1 MAFFKKLGGLIRQE
15 FPDALFI
22 AEESTAWHDMTKPAE
37 YGGLGFNYKWNMGW
51 MNDIL
56 DYFETDPVFRKYKHD
71 KLTFSMFYAF
81 SENYVLPISH
91 DEVVHGKKSL
101 LDKMP
106 GDYWQKFAG
115 YRAFMAYMMTHPGKN
130 LLFNLIVTSL
140 MFSGYVT
147 AIPNYLVMAKLDWID
162 TWYAVIVP
170 AFGMPMGL
178 FLTKQYMEG
187 IPDTLL
193 EAARIDGASHWRI
206 YWSIVMPMAKPAW
219 VTVIIYSVQ
228 GLWNSKASTFIYSE
242 DLKTLPYALQQI
254 LNGGIARTGVGCAVT
269 VFMMIVPIITFGMS
283 QRQVME
289 TMASSGLKE

>member
-1 MAFFKKLGGLIRQE
+1 MKNGKLGRSTGGNVAVYTFLILMGCFMALPMVYAISNSLKPLDE
-15 FPDALFI
+15 LFVFPPKFFVQKPTLDNFADLFTLMGKSWVPFSRYIFNTLFI
-22 AEESTAWHDMTKPAE
+22 TAVGTFGCVMVTS
-37 YGGLGFNYKWNMGW
+37 MG
-51 MNDIL
+51 
-56 DYFETDPVFRKYKHD
+56 
-71 KLTFSMFYAF
+71 A
-81 SENYVLPISH
+81 YV
-91 DEVVHGKKSL
+91 
-101 LDKMP
+101 
-106 GDYWQKFAG
+106 
-115 YRAFMAYMMTHPGKN
+115 MAKGNFPGKN
-130 LLFNLIVTSL
+130 MIFNLVVTSL

-147 AIPNYLVMAKLDWID
+147 AIPNYLVMSELNWID

-170 AFGMPMGL
+170 AMAMPMGL

-193 EAARIDGASHWRI
+193 EAARIDGASDWRI
-206 YWSIVMPMAKPAW
+206 FWTIVMPMAKPAW

-269 VFMMIVPIITFGMS
+269 VFMMIVPIVTFILS

-289 TMASSGLKE
+289 TMASSGLKD

>member
-1 MAFFKKLGGLIRQE
+1 MSKQGRILGRSTGGNVAVYSFLILMGCFMALPMVYAISNSLKPLDELFVFPPKFFVQHPTLDNFADLFMLMGKSWVPFSRYI
-15 FPDALFI
+15 FNTLFI
-22 AEESTAWHDMTKPAE
+22 TAVGTV
-37 YGGLGFNYKWNMGW
+37 GCVLVTSMG
-51 MNDIL
+51 
-56 DYFETDPVFRKYKHD
+56 
-71 KLTFSMFYAF
+71 A
-81 SENYVLPISH
+81 YVLAK
-91 DEVVHGKKSL
+91 GK
-101 LDKMP
+101 
-106 GDYWQKFAG
+106 F
-115 YRAFMAYMMTHPGKN
+115 PGKN

-147 AIPNYLVMAKLDWID
+147 AIPNYLVMAELDWID

-193 EAARIDGASHWRI
+193 EAARIDGASNWRI
-206 YWSIVMPMAKPAW
+206 YWTIIMPMSKPAW

-269 VFMMIVPIITFGMS
+269 VFMMIVPIITFIMS

>member
-1 MAFFKKLGGLIRQE
+1 MSKQGRILGRSTGGNVAVYSFLILMGCFMALPMVYAISNSLKPLDELFVFPPKFFVQHPTLDNFADLFMLMGKSWVPFSRYI
-15 FPDALFI
+15 FNTLFI
-22 AEESTAWHDMTKPAE
+22 TAVGTV
-37 YGGLGFNYKWNMGW
+37 GCVLVTSMG
-51 MNDIL
+51 
-56 DYFETDPVFRKYKHD
+56 
-71 KLTFSMFYAF
+71 A
-81 SENYVLPISH
+81 YVLAK
-91 DEVVHGKKSL
+91 GK
-101 LDKMP
+101 
-106 GDYWQKFAG
+106 F
-115 YRAFMAYMMTHPGKN
+115 PGKN

-269 VFMMIVPIITFGMS
+269 VFMIIVPIITFVMS